1 MDVASQLGLEL
12 SSGNMRIIAGMSHDQ
27 HLVYV
32 LKIAESILA
41 VAAHE
46 LIHQGQV
53 CSWLEILR
61 AFKRSQINS
70 STIPGCAGEVA
81 VQVLFIMAWQVVVI
95 LQQVLIYK
103 KPSFMSGFI
112 PAIPIFDYLCTLLG
126 KNFKEH
132 ALVAEVEKALE
143 GGFMHVNEFVKTF
156 KPAEQTSLLDISVCG
171 AGLACMEMQRGSDG
185 ILGIV

>member
-1 MDVASQLGLEL
+1 MDVASQLGSEL

-27 HLVYV
+27 HLVYM
-32 LKIAESILA
+32 LKTAESILA

-95 LQQVLIYK
+95 LQQVLISK